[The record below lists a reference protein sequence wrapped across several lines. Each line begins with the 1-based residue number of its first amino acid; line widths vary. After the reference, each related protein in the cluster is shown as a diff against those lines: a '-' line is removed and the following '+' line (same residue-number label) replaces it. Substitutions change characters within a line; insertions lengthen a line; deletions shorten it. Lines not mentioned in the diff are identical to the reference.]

1 MYNRASDEWRVS
13 VMKENPHV
21 MPQFSS
27 ANGLEF
33 GLYTLGEHVPNPH
46 TGKKI
51 SAQNR
56 IKQIIEMAE
65 LAEQAG
71 MDIFQLGESHQEH
84 FISQAHFIILAA
96 IAQATSRIKLGSSA
110 TIISTLD
117 PVRAFE
123 DAATIDLLS
132 NGRMELVA
140 GRASRTGLYDLL
152 GYNKEDYEAL
162 FEEKIELLLRINE
175 NEQVNWSGKFRA
187 PLKEADILPR
197 PNRPEK
203 GLPIWRAVGN
213 SLASSQKAGSI
224 GLPMYQA
231 HLGGAA
237 SVYQNRITKFRQA
250 ASEAGYDPTSI
261 PVTTA
266 GFFYVREKTL
276 DAYREY
282 YPHIDAGMKLTNGHG
297 FSKRAFA
304 QGQDVRSV
312 VNVGDPE
319 LVIEKILYQHEL
331 FKHQRYVAQID
342 SGGVSMDDIKR
353 TIDIIGNKI
362 LPKIKQY
369 TKDK

>member
-1 MYNRASDEWRVS
+1 
-13 VMKENPHV
+13 MKSNPHM
-21 MPQFSS
+21 MPRFNP

-33 GLYTLGEHVPNPH
+33 GLYTLGEHVPDPH
-46 TGKKI
+46 TGKRI
-51 SAQNR
+51 SAQER
-56 IKQIIEMAE
+56 IRNMIEMAQ

-84 FISQAHFIILAA
+84 FVSQAHFVILAA

-132 NGRMELVA
+132 DGRMEIVA

-152 GYNKEDYEAL
+152 GYSKDDYDAL
-162 FEEKIELLLRINE
+162 FEEKFNLLLQINQHE
-175 NEQVNWSGKFRA
+175 TVNWSGKFRA
-187 PLKEADILPR
+187 PLKDARVLPR
-197 PNRPEK
+197 PNHPQK

-213 SLASSQKAGSI
+213 SVASAQKAGSL
-224 GLPMYQA
+224 GVPLYQA
-231 HLGGAA
+231 HLAGAA
-237 SVYQNRITKFRQA
+237 TVYQNRINKFRQA
-250 ASEAGYDPTSI
+250 ATDAGYDSSEL

-266 GFFYVREKTL
+266 GFFYVREQSL

-282 YPHIDAGMKLTNGHG
+282 YPHIDEGMKLTNGYG

-304 QGQDVRSV
+304 QGQDVRSI

-319 LVIEKILYQHEL
+319 LVIEKMLYQHEL

-342 SGGVSMDDIKR
+342 SGGVSMDNVKR

-369 TKDK
+369 TKEK

>member
-1 MYNRASDEWRVS
+1 MME
-13 VMKENPHV
+13 ENPHI
-21 MPQFSS
+21 MPRF
-27 ANGLEF
+27 NPEEGLEF
-33 GLYTLGEHVPNPH
+33 GLYTLGEHVPNPY
-46 TGKKI
+46 TGKKA
-51 SAQNR
+51 SAQER
-56 IKQIIEMAE
+56 IKNIIEMAE

-71 MDIFQLGESHQEH
+71 MAIFQLGESHQEH
-84 FISQAHFIILAA
+84 FVSQSHFIILAA

-117 PVRAFE
+117 PLRAFE

-132 NGRMELVA
+132 DGRMELVA

-152 GYNKEDYEAL
+152 GYNKEDYEEL
-162 FEEKIELLLRINE
+162 FEEKFELLLRINE
-175 NEQVNWSGKFRA
+175 NEKVNWSGKFRP
-187 PLKEADILPR
+187 PLKEAQVLPR

-213 SLASSQKAGSI
+213 SLASAQKAGSF
-224 GLPMYQA
+224 GVPMYQA

-237 SVYQNRITKFRQA
+237 SVYQNRMNKFRQA
-250 ASEAGYDPTSI
+250 ANEAGYDANAI
-261 PVTTA
+261 PITTA
-266 GFFYVREKTL
+266 GFFYVRENKL

-282 YPHIDAGMKLTNGHG
+282 YPHINEGMKLTNGYG

-304 QGQDVRSV
+304 QGQDVRSI

-331 FKHQRYVAQID
+331 FNHQRYVAQID

>member
-1 MYNRASDEWRVS
+1 
-13 VMKENPHV
+13 MKNNPHI
-21 MPQFSS
+21 MPQFNP

-33 GLYTLGEHVPNPH
+33 GLYSLGEHVPDPY

-51 SAQNR
+51 SAQER
-56 IKQIIEMAE
+56 IKNLIEMAQ

-71 MDIFQLGESHQEH
+71 MDLFQLGESHQEH
-84 FISQAHFIILAA
+84 FVSQANFVILAA

-132 NGRMELVA
+132 DGRMEIVA

-152 GYNKEDYEAL
+152 GYSKDDYEAL
-162 FEEKIELLLRINE
+162 FEEKFNLLLQINQHE
-175 NEQVNWSGKFRA
+175 TVNWSGQFRA
-187 PLKEADILPR
+187 SLKDARVLPR
-197 PNRPEK
+197 PNHPQK

-213 SLASSQKAGSI
+213 SLTSAQKAGSL
-224 GLPMYQA
+224 GVPLYQA

-237 SVYQNRITKFRQA
+237 TVYQNRINKFRQA
-250 ASEAGYDPTSI
+250 ATDAGYEASEL

-266 GFFYVREKTL
+266 GFFYVRERSL

-282 YPHIDAGMKLTNGHG
+282 YPHIDEGMKLTNGYG

-304 QGQDVRSV
+304 QGQDARSII
-312 VNVGDPE
+312 NVGDPE
-319 LVIEKILYQHEL
+319 LVIEKMLYQHEL

-342 SGGVSMDDIKR
+342 SGGVSMENVKR

-369 TKDK
+369 TKEK

>member
-1 MYNRASDEWRVS
+1 MV
-13 VMKENPHV
+13 KKNPHI
-21 MPQFSS
+21 MPQFNS
-27 ANGLEF
+27 AKGLEF

-46 TGKKI
+46 TGKRV
-51 SAQNR
+51 SAQER
-56 IKQIIEMAE
+56 IKNIIEMAQ

-71 MDIFQLGESHQEH
+71 MDVFQLGESHQEH
-84 FISQAHFIILAA
+84 FVSQAHFIILAA
-96 IAQATSRIKLGSSA
+96 IAQATSRIKLGSAA

-132 NGRMELVA
+132 DGRMEIVA

-162 FEEKIELLLRINE
+162 FEEKFDLLLQINE
-175 NEQVNWSGKFRA
+175 NKRLNWSGQFRA
-187 PLKEADILPR
+187 PLQEAAVLPR
-197 PNRPEK
+197 PMQASQ

-213 SLASSQKAGSI
+213 SVASAQKAGRH
-224 GLPMYQA
+224 GVPMYQA

-237 SVYQNRITKFRQA
+237 SVYQNRIKQFRLA
-250 ASEAGYDPTSI
+250 ASEAGYDASAI

-266 GFFYVREKTL
+266 GFFYVRENTL

-282 YPHIDAGMKLTNGHG
+282 YPHIDEGMKLTNGYG

-304 QGQDVRSV
+304 QGQDVRSI

-319 LVIEKILYQHEL
+319 LIIEKLLYQHEL

-342 SGGVSMDDIKR
+342 SGGVSMDNIKR
-353 TIDIIGNKI
+353 TIDLIGNRI

>member
-1 MYNRASDEWRVS
+1 MYNRTSDEWRVDE
-13 VMKENPHV
+13 MKENPHV

-33 GLYTLGEHVPNPH
+33 GLYTLGELVPNPH
-46 TGKKI
+46 TGRKV
-51 SAQNR
+51 SAQER
-56 IKQIIEMAE
+56 IKNIIEMAQ

-71 MDIFQLGESHQEH
+71 VSIFQLGESHQEY
-84 FISQAHFIILAA
+84 FASQAHFIILAA
-96 IAQATSRIKLGSSA
+96 IAQATSRIKIGSSA

-152 GYNKEDYEAL
+152 GYNKDDYEEL
-162 FEEKIELLLRINE
+162 FEEKFELLLRINE
-175 NEQVNWSGKFRA
+175 NETVNWVGKFRE
-187 PLKEADILPR
+187 PLKEAQIIPR

-213 SLASSQKAGSI
+213 SLASAQKAGSI
-224 GLPMYQA
+224 GVPIYQA

-237 SVYQNRITKFRQA
+237 SVYQNRINQFRRA
-250 ASEAGYDPTSI
+250 VNDAGYEANHI

-266 GFFYVREKTL
+266 GFFYVRENML

-282 YPHIDAGMKLTNGHG
+282 YPHINEGMKLTNGHG

-304 QGQDVRSV
+304 QGQDVRSI

-319 LVIEKILYQHEL
+319 LIIEKMLYQHEL

-342 SGGVSMDDIKR
+342 SGGVSMDDVKR

-362 LPKIKQY
+362 IPKIKDY